1 MLDLFINLCYNKL
14 NKGKG
19 VVYLS
24 NTYDINSIESLTFKE
39 GVRRRVNMYLGSDD
53 LEGTY
58 QALKEIINNST
69 DEALAGYGKRIEL
82 TVNEKD
88 NRVSVR
94 DYGRSVPFGI
104 RENGE
109 NVLVSIYSQSHTGG
123 KFSHDAY
130 KNASGLN
137 GVGGSCVCLS
147 SLYFKVES
155 YRDGKC
161 ARAEF
166 KKGDLVSYKEEKTT
180 NKTGTYVEFIPDK
193 EVFSNGEIGYSYDR
207 ICNDIQDISY
217 LYPGIEFVVS
227 NGTSTKTYCAKNGI
241 VDFVSDN
248 VKNPLQKHIITGS
261 ATDGTDSVEIAF
273 QWGTK
278 YETPYVF
285 VNGLRCPELGTPAT
299 GAKTAITKTF
309 NNLANENF
317 DGEYIRKNM
326 FYVINCKVENP
337 SFANQTKS
345 KINNASLRQ
354 LASTAFTAALKEMS
368 IKYSTEFNTIVEM
381 LRKVEKAEAAAE
393 RARASVLNLEKKETE
408 HKKQKITS
416 SDKFK
421 DCEKHGQ
428 DSMLIICEGN
438 SALGGLMPARN
449 VNNEALYAVR
459 GKVKNLLKHPLDECL
474 ENQEVSDIIMALG
487 CGIQNRYNSKK
498 LNYGKVAIAT
508 DADVDGFSIMC
519 LIATLFHTLMPSFVS
534 EGRLCWL
541 RAPLYKIEKGNQKM
555 FAYDDDELASIRKG
569 RENWDIT
576 RAKGLGELSADDM
589 EKSMLHPTERRLE
602 VLTIHDVE
610 AAAESLMMLMGPEVE
625 GRRKFLFDNVD
636 FSILNR

>member
-1 MLDLFINLCYNKL
+1 MNDLKYSANDIQTLSPGRAYRERL
-14 NKGKG
+14 GM
-19 VVYLS
+19 YLS
-24 NTYDINSIESLTFKE
+24 ADLQEAMDLGLRELVYNAQDEYAATNQKDAYIKITINTKTNEIIAEDNMRGIPVGMREDGMNSLTAAFLIPHSGAK
-39 GVRRRVNMYLGSDD
+39 YDD
-53 LEGTY
+53 KTAYSSSVGCNGQGNKIVCHT
-58 QALKEIINNST
+58 AKWLKVEVQRDGNIYFQSFHET
-69 DEALAGYGKRIEL
+69 DEGAVPDSDVKIIGK
-82 TVNEKD
+82 
-88 NRVSVR
+88 S
-94 DYGRSVPFGI
+94 
-104 RENGE
+104 
-109 NVLVSIYSQSHTGG
+109 
-123 KFSHDAY
+123 
-130 KNASGLN
+130 
-137 GVGGSCVCLS
+137 
-147 SLYFKVES
+147 
-155 YRDGKC
+155 
-161 ARAEF
+161 
-166 KKGDLVSYKEEKTT
+166 
-180 NKTGTYVEFIPDK
+180 NKTGTKITYIPSEKVYGKDTRIDINVLSNTLRQLSYFSRGLKIVLIVDDNEQVFLSKNGLIDGLDTSIGISKPFQHFYKSSDCEVELALQWVKKRGQIKGYANGLYMVDGGAFISQFKSSLTRTFNSLASKKFDGEAIRGVLDGFVSVK
-193 EVFSNGEIGYSYDR
+193 VRVGQFSN
-207 ICNDIQDISY
+207 Q
-217 LYPGIEFVVS
+217 
-227 NGTSTKTYCAKNGI
+227 
-241 VDFVSDN
+241 
-248 VKNPLQKHIITGS
+248 
-261 ATDGTDSVEIAF
+261 
-273 QWGTK
+273 
-278 YETPYVF
+278 
-285 VNGLRCPELGTPAT
+285 
-299 GAKTAITKTF
+299 AKTA
-309 NNLANENF
+309 LANKEAATVTSAAIT
-317 DGEYIRKNM
+317 E
-326 FYVINCKVENP
+326 
-337 SFANQTKS
+337 
-345 KINNASLRQ
+345 
-354 LASTAFTAALKEMS
+354 ALKQFA
-368 IKYSTEFNTIVEM
+368 TTRANDFNMVVTM
-381 LRKVEKAEAAAE
+381 LEKVEKAEAAAE
-393 RARASVLNLEKKETE
+393 KARNAVLNMERKETE

-519 LIATLFHTLMPSFVS
+519 LIATLFHTLMPSFVT

-636 FSILNR
+636 FNILNN